1 MPPKFL
7 INDPA
12 IILAPFSTV
21 RQYPVVD
28 DAYVHISSQDA
39 SEWDPVVSGRSISF
53 MWENSFNSGYI
64 ITSFGNVISFQ
75 PPSEEI
81 EEIIERK
88 MQERE
93 TAEAEA
99 ADNSTPQKM
108 SKDTPEEEV
117 FETIYH
123 EFPGTFTTNLAGSR
137 KMLQVGIGV
146 STQYDDTVMMNVES
160 HQLALRSIILGVI
173 SDFTEEDVKG
183 ALGRD
188 KLALA
193 LREAINAKLESLEN
207 FGGVEEVHF
216 TSFVLQ

>member
-1 MPPKFL
+1 MAENEAEPKAGGGL
-7 INDPA
+7 IKKLA
-12 IILAPFSTV
+12 IFGGGGILLIAIGLGV
-21 RQYPVVD
+21 
-28 DAYVHISSQDA
+28 
-39 SEWDPVVSGRSISF
+39 
-53 MWENSFNSGYI
+53 GYFI
-64 ITSFGNVISFQ
+64 FGSAQ
-75 PPSEEI
+75 PDPSEEI

-93 TAEAEA
+93 EAEAA
-99 ADNSTPQKM
+99 ADNSTDPTKQ
-108 SKDTPEEEV
+108 SKETPEEEV

-123 EFPGTFTTNLAGSR
+123 EFPGTFTTNLSGSR

-173 SDFTEEDVKG
+173 SDFTEDNVKG
-183 ALGRD
+183 AVGREG
-188 KLALA
+188 LAAA
-193 LREAINAKLESLEN
+193 LRDAINAKLEDLEG

>member
-1 MPPKFL
+1 MADNEAETKAGGGLVKKLAIFGGGGILL
-7 INDPA
+7 IA
-12 IILAPFSTV
+12 IGLGA
-21 RQYPVVD
+21 
-28 DAYVHISSQDA
+28 
-39 SEWDPVVSGRSISF
+39 
-53 MWENSFNSGYI
+53 GYFI
-64 ITSFGNVISFQ
+64 FGSAQ
-75 PPSEEI
+75 PDPSEEI

-93 TAEAEA
+93 AAEEA
-99 ADNSTPQKM
+99 ADNSSEPTKQ
-108 SKDTPEEEV
+108 SKETPEEEV

-160 HQLALRSIILGVI
+160 HQLALRSIVLGVI
-173 SDFTEEDVKG
+173 SDFSEDNVKG
-183 ALGRD
+183 ATGRES
-188 KLALA
+188 LAVA
-193 LREAINAKLESLEN
+193 LRDAINTKLQDLEG

>member
-1 MPPKFL
+1 MAESDAEPKAGSGLVKKLL
-7 INDPA
+7 IFGGGGLLLIA
-12 IILAPFSTV
+12 VGLGA
-21 RQYPVVD
+21 
-28 DAYVHISSQDA
+28 
-39 SEWDPVVSGRSISF
+39 
-53 MWENSFNSGYI
+53 GYLI
-64 ITSFGNVISFQ
+64 FGGAQ
-75 PPSEEI
+75 PDPSEEI

-93 TAEAEA
+93 AAEAEE

-123 EFPGTFTTNLAGSR
+123 EFPGTFTTNLSGSR
-137 KMLQVGIGV
+137 KMLQVGVGV

-160 HQLALRSIILGVI
+160 HQLALRSVILGVI
-173 SDFTEEDVKG
+173 SDFSEDDVKG
-183 ALGRD
+183 ATGRD
-188 KLALA
+188 KLAAA
-193 LREAINAKLESLEN
+193 LRDAINGKLEVLEN